1 MIYNGRS
8 HNRMFLSEM
17 KQSAILTACA
27 GVFEVK
33 KMGGSYKQTAGRNY
47 NSFAPVGN
55 KQMAGYNY

>member
-1 MIYNGRS
+1 
-8 HNRMFLSEM
+8 MFLSEM